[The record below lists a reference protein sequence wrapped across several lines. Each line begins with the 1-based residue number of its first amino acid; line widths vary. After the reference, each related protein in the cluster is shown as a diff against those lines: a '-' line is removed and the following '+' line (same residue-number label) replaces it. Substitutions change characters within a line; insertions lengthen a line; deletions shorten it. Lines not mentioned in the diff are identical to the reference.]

1 MTASNTPD
9 QRIDEL
15 LRSYSVVRYDNPN
28 GIYAHSDYDVVKLKQ
43 DLKSLFETICLEVV
57 GDNQHSKH
65 REWDCP
71 CGVTHSF
78 TEEWHAT
85 NKLRDEQRQRIPQ
98 VISKYFNTEEK

>member
-9 QRIDEL
+9 QRIDDL
-15 LRSYSVVRYDNPN
+15 LIRYGDDCIDGKAVYTARLN
-28 GIYAHSDYDVVKLKQ
+28 GAKAA
-43 DLKSLFETICLEVV
+43 LKSLFETMCAEIV
-57 GDNQHSKH
+57 GENKHSEHK
-65 REWDCP
+65 EWDCP

-98 VISKYFNTEEK
+98 VISKYFEGGE